1 MNSDRARL
9 SKTRVRVSPALLTF
23 YSETLIMRISSHVWQ
38 NILSDTTC
46 SIIHSFQIPL
56 VSPANHAHLPSS
68 FIGDTEGEDTRQEVS
83 NCLYVQCCTEIKPNL
98 GGKVCAT
105 RRLVS
110 ASIFASELHYC
121 SRVFSL
127 GGIEFRPRGGEEIS
141 QKGYNYSK

>member
-1 MNSDRARL
+1 M
-9 SKTRVRVSPALLTF
+9 F
-23 YSETLIMRISSHVWQ
+23 HH
-38 NILSDTTC
+38 
-46 SIIHSFQIPL
+46 HSFQISL